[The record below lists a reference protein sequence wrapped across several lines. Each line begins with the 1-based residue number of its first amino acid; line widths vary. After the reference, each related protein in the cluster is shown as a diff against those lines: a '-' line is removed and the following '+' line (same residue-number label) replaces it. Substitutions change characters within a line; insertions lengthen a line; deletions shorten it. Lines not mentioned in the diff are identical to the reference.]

1 MYGRRATCAGGRML
15 TGSLE
20 QLTSSAASLLLGTLD
35 ELQHVLDSILVARVD
50 VEQDTFESHI
60 LVGSA
65 VGILSATG
73 RGKAEEL
80 REVEQ
85 AVVELLVGIGLG
97 LLLELGN
104 KVGLF
109 LGKLIGEGL
118 LLLGQADLV
127 LSIKLSEESKLLVKL
142 EELGLQGGLLEVC
155 GLLVGIDDL
164 ERHQVV
170 KGLGAVLSYQVVDL
184 GSIGLDWGNTMS
196 VSSAMAWHFSVSRNL
211 RSSWTHCE

>member
-1 MYGRRATCAGGRML
+1 MYGRRATCASGGVL

-35 ELQHVLDSILVARVD
+35 KLQHVLDSILVAGVD

-73 RGKAEEL
+73 RGEAEEL

-97 LLLELGN
+97 LLLELSN

-109 LGKLIGEGL
+109 LGKLVAEGL

-127 LSIKLSEESKLLVKL
+127 LSIKLPEESKLLVEL
-142 EELGLQGGLLEVC
+142 EELGLQGRLLEVC

-170 KGLGAVLSYQVVDL
+170 KGLAAVLSYQVVDL
-184 GSIGLDWGNTMS
+184 GSIGLD
-196 VSSAMAWHFSVSRNL
+196 
-211 RSSWTHCE
+211 